1 MQQQIIISNDI
12 EHDLATAVAESE
24 HDCVFV
30 LTDDTTHECCLPKV
44 AALLAQYDAVPITI
58 AHGDQHKTLAALG
71 DVWTALQQGGATRHS
86 LLINLGGGMITDLG
100 GFAAA
105 TFKRGINFIN
115 IPTTLLAM
123 VDAAVGGKTGINFG
137 GLKNEIGAF
146 ADARFVIINTCF
158 LDTLDAENLCSGYA
172 EMLKHALIS
181 DERMW
186 AEHVNFDL
194 SQPDLAE
201 LQHMV
206 AESISVKERIVAE
219 DPHEHGIRKAL
230 NFGHTIG
237 HALEEFALQQ
247 AGGAVVSTAPTKQ
260 LTPGGA
266 VVSTAPT
273 KQLTPGGA
281 VVSTAPTKQ
290 LTSGGAVVSARLLP
304 LARAR
309 TAPKNTLLHGYAV
322 AFGLIG
328 ELYMS
333 ARKAGFPTERLH
345 QTTRFIRENY
355 AQTEFTCNDYPT
367 LLNLMRHDKKNTS
380 GVINFTLLHNIGDI
394 RINQT
399 ATDEEICEALDFIRE
414 GY

>member
-24 HDCVFV
+24 HDRVFV
-30 LTDDTTHECCLPKV
+30 LTDDTTHKCCLPKV

-58 AHGDQHKTLAALG
+58 PHGDQHKTLGALG

-86 LLINLGGGMITDLG
+86 LLINLGGGMVTDLG

-201 LQHMV
+201 LQRMV
-206 AESISVKERIVAE
+206 AESIAVKERIVAE

-237 HALEEFALQQ
+237 HALEEFSLQQ
-247 AGGAVVSTAPTKQ
+247 AGGAVVSTAPND
-260 LTPGGA
+260 
-266 VVSTAPT
+266 
-273 KQLTPGGA
+273 
-281 VVSTAPTKQ
+281 Q
-290 LTSGGAVVSARLLP
+290 LTSGGAVVS
-304 LARAR
+304 
-309 TAPKNTLLHGYAV
+309 TAPKNQLTSGGAAISIAPKNRPLLHGYAV

-345 QTTRFIRENY
+345 QTARFIRENY

-399 ATDEEICEALDFIRE
+399 ATDEEIREALDFIRE

>member
-12 EHDLATAVAESE
+12 VHDLATAIAESE
-24 HDCVFV
+24 HDRVFV

-44 AALLAQYDAVPITI
+44 TALLAQYDAVPITI

-71 DVWTALQQGGATRHS
+71 DVWTALQHGGATRHS

-201 LQHMV
+201 LQRMV
-206 AESISVKERIVAE
+206 AESIAVKERIVAE

-247 AGGAVVSTAPTKQ
+247 SGGAVVSTAPTNQ
-260 LTPGGA
+260 TTGGA
-266 VVSTAPT
+266 VVSTAPE
-273 KQLTPGGA
+273 KKP
-281 VVSTAPTKQ
+281 
-290 LTSGGAVVSARLLP
+290 
-304 LARAR
+304 
-309 TAPKNTLLHGYAV
+309 LLHGYAV

-399 ATDEEICEALDFIRE
+399 ATDEEIREALDFIRE

>member
-24 HDCVFV
+24 HDRVFV

-44 AALLAQYDAVPITI
+44 AALLTQYDAVPITI
-58 AHGDQHKTLAALG
+58 PHGDQHKTLAALG

-86 LLINLGGGMITDLG
+86 LLINLGGGMVTDLG

-115 IPTTLLAM
+115 IPSTLLAM
-123 VDAAVGGKTGINFG
+123 VDAAVGGKTGVNFG
-137 GLKNEIGAF
+137 GLKNEVGAF

-201 LQHMV
+201 LQRMV
-206 AESISVKERIVAE
+206 AESIAVKERIVTE

-247 AGGAVVSTAPTKQ
+247 ATSSGGAVVSTAPKNE
-260 LTPGGA
+260 LTPGGAAISTAPTNQTSGGTAISTAPTNQTSGGA
-266 VVSTAPT
+266 VVSTAP
-273 KQLTPGGA
+273 
-281 VVSTAPTKQ
+281 
-290 LTSGGAVVSARLLP
+290 
-304 LARAR
+304 
-309 TAPKNTLLHGYAV
+309 KNRPLLHGYAV

-345 QTTRFIRENY
+345 QTARFIRENY

-399 ATDEEICEALDFIRE
+399 ATDEEIREALDFIRE

>member
-12 EHDLATAVAESE
+12 VHDLATAIAESE
-24 HDCVFV
+24 HDRVFV

-71 DVWTALQQGGATRHS
+71 EVWTALQQGGATRHS

-201 LQHMV
+201 LQRMV
-206 AESISVKERIVAE
+206 AESIAVKERIVAE

-260 LTPGGA
+260 LT
-266 VVSTAPT
+266 
-273 KQLTPGGA
+273 
-281 VVSTAPTKQ
+281 
-290 LTSGGAVVSARLLP
+290 SGGAVVSARLLP

-309 TAPKNTLLHGYAV
+309 TAPKKRPLLHGYAV

-345 QTTRFIRENY
+345 QTTHFIRENY

>member
-24 HDCVFV
+24 HDRVFV
-30 LTDDTTHECCLPKV
+30 LTDDTTHECRLPKV

-105 TFKRGINFIN
+105 TF
-115 IPTTLLAM
+115 
-123 VDAAVGGKTGINFG
+123 NFG

-146 ADARFVIINTCF
+146 ADARFVIINTSF

-201 LQHMV
+201 LQRMV
-206 AESISVKERIVAE
+206 AESIAVKERIVAE

-247 AGGAVVSTAPTKQ
+247 AGGAVVSTAPINQT
-260 LTPGGA
+260 TGGA
-266 VVSTAPT
+266 VVSTAPNN
-273 KQLTPGGA
+273 QLTP
-281 VVSTAPTKQ
+281 
-290 LTSGGAVVSARLLP
+290 
-304 LARAR
+304 
-309 TAPKNTLLHGYAV
+309 KNRPLLHGYAV

-367 LLNLMRHDKKNTS
+367 LLDLMRHDKKNTS

>member
-1 MQQQIIISNDI
+1 M
-12 EHDLATAVAESE
+12 
-24 HDCVFV
+24 

-105 TFKRGINFIN
+105 TFKRGISFIN

-123 VDAAVGGKTGINFG
+123 VDAA
-137 GLKNEIGAF
+137 
-146 ADARFVIINTCF
+146 
-158 LDTLDAENLCSGYA
+158 NLCSGYA

-186 AEHVNFDL
+186 AEHVNFDISL
-194 SQPDLAE
+194 PDLAE
-201 LQHMV
+201 LQRMV
-206 AESISVKERIVAE
+206 AESIAVKERIVAE

-247 AGGAVVSTAPTKQ
+247 AGGAVVSTAPENKP
-260 LTPGGA
+260 TPSDA
-266 VVSTAPT
+266 VVSTAPGNR
-273 KQLTPGGA
+273 P
-281 VVSTAPTKQ
+281 
-290 LTSGGAVVSARLLP
+290 
-304 LARAR
+304 
-309 TAPKNTLLHGYAV
+309 LLHGYAV

-345 QTTRFIRENY
+345 QTARFIRENY

-367 LLNLMRHDKKNTS
+367 LLNLIRHDKKNTS

-399 ATDEEICEALDFIRE
+399 ATDEEIREALDFIRE

>member
-24 HDCVFV
+24 HDRVFV

-58 AHGDQHKTLAALG
+58 AHGDQHKTLVALG

-201 LQHMV
+201 LQRMV
-206 AESISVKERIVAE
+206 AESIAVKERIVAE

-247 AGGAVVSTAPTKQ
+247 ATPSGGAVVSTAPTNQ
-260 LTPGGA
+260 TTGGA
-266 VVSTAPT
+266 AISP
-273 KQLTPGGA
+273 
-281 VVSTAPTKQ
+281 
-290 LTSGGAVVSARLLP
+290 
-304 LARAR
+304 
-309 TAPKNTLLHGYAV
+309 APKNRPLLHGYAV

-345 QTTRFIRENY
+345 QTARFIRENY

>member
-24 HDCVFV
+24 HDRVFV

-58 AHGDQHKTLAALG
+58 PHGDQHKTLSALG

-146 ADARFVIINTCF
+146 ADARFVIINTSF

-201 LQHMV
+201 LQRMV
-206 AESISVKERIVAE
+206 AESIAVKERIVAE

-247 AGGAVVSTAPTKQ
+247 AGGAVVSTAPINQT
-260 LTPGGA
+260 TGGA
-266 VVSTAPT
+266 VVSTAPNN
-273 KQLTPGGA
+273 QLTP
-281 VVSTAPTKQ
+281 
-290 LTSGGAVVSARLLP
+290 
-304 LARAR
+304 
-309 TAPKNTLLHGYAV
+309 KNRPLLHGYAV

-367 LLNLMRHDKKNTS
+367 LLDLMRHDKKNTS

>member
-24 HDCVFV
+24 HDRVFV

-58 AHGDQHKTLAALG
+58 PHGDQHKTLAALG

-86 LLINLGGGMITDLG
+86 LLINLGGGMVTDLG

-194 SQPDLAE
+194 SQPDLSE
-201 LQHMV
+201 LQRMV
-206 AESISVKERIVAE
+206 AESIAVKERIVAE

-247 AGGAVVSTAPTKQ
+247 AT
-260 LTPGGA
+260 L
-266 VVSTAPT
+266 
-273 KQLTPGGA
+273 
-281 VVSTAPTKQ
+281 
-290 LTSGGAVVSARLLP
+290 SGGAVVSARLLP

-309 TAPKNTLLHGYAV
+309 TAPTNQTTGGAAISARLLPLARARTAPKNRPLLHGYAV

-333 ARKAGFPTERLH
+333 ARKVGFSTERLH
-345 QTTRFIRENY
+345 QTARFIRENY

-380 GVINFTLLHNIGDI
+380 GIINFTLLHNIGDI

>member
-24 HDCVFV
+24 HDRVFV

-58 AHGDQHKTLAALG
+58 AHGDQHKTLSALG

-123 VDAAVGGKTGINFG
+123 VDAAVGGKTGVNFG

-181 DERMW
+181 NERMW

-201 LQHMV
+201 LQRMV
-206 AESISVKERIVAE
+206 AESIAVKERIVAE

-247 AGGAVVSTAPTKQ
+247 AGGAVVSTAPTNQ
-260 LTPGGA
+260 TTGGA
-266 VVSTAPT
+266 AISP
-273 KQLTPGGA
+273 
-281 VVSTAPTKQ
+281 
-290 LTSGGAVVSARLLP
+290 
-304 LARAR
+304 
-309 TAPKNTLLHGYAV
+309 APKNRPLLHGYAV

-345 QTTRFIRENY
+345 QTARFIRENY

>member
-24 HDCVFV
+24 HDRVFV

-58 AHGDQHKTLAALG
+58 AHGDQHKTLSALG

-123 VDAAVGGKTGINFG
+123 VDAAVGGKTGVNFG

-201 LQHMV
+201 LQRMV
-206 AESISVKERIVAE
+206 AESIAVKERIVAE

-237 HALEEFALQQ
+237 HALEEFTLQQ
-247 AGGAVVSTAPTKQ
+247 AGGAVVSTAPTNQ
-260 LTPGGA
+260 TTG
-266 VVSTAPT
+266 STAISSA
-273 KQLTPGGA
+273 PGNR
-281 VVSTAPTKQ
+281 P
-290 LTSGGAVVSARLLP
+290 
-304 LARAR
+304 
-309 TAPKNTLLHGYAV
+309 LLHGYAV

-367 LLNLMRHDKKNTS
+367 MLNLMRHDKKNTS

>member
-12 EHDLATAVAESE
+12 ERDLATAIAGSE
-24 HDCVFV
+24 HDRVFV

-123 VDAAVGGKTGINFG
+123 VDAAVGGKTGINFD

-194 SQPDLAE
+194 LQPDLAK
-201 LQHMV
+201 LQRMV
-206 AESISVKERIVAE
+206 AESIAVKERIVAE

-247 AGGAVVSTAPTKQ
+247 AGGAVVSTAPINQT
-260 LTPGGA
+260 TGG
-266 VVSTAPT
+266 TAI
-273 KQLTPGGA
+273 
-281 VVSTAPTKQ
+281 S
-290 LTSGGAVVSARLLP
+290 SALGNRP
-304 LARAR
+304 
-309 TAPKNTLLHGYAV
+309 LLHGYAV

-399 ATDEEICEALDFIRE
+399 ATDEEIREALDFIRE

>member
-24 HDCVFV
+24 HDRVFV

-137 GLKNEIGAF
+137 GLKNEVGAF

-201 LQHMV
+201 LQRMV
-206 AESISVKERIVAE
+206 AESIAVKERIVAE

-247 AGGAVVSTAPTKQ
+247 AGGAVVSTAPENKS
-260 LTPGGA
+260 TPGDA
-266 VVSTAPT
+266 VVSI
-273 KQLTPGGA
+273 
-281 VVSTAPTKQ
+281 S
-290 LTSGGAVVSARLLP
+290 
-304 LARAR
+304 
-309 TAPKNTLLHGYAV
+309 PKNRPLLHDYAV

-345 QTTRFIRENY
+345 QTARFIRENY

>member
-12 EHDLATAVAESE
+12 EHDLATAVAGSE
-24 HDCVFV
+24 HDRVFV

-206 AESISVKERIVAE
+206 AESIAVKERIVAE

-247 AGGAVVSTAPTKQ
+247 AGGAVVSARLLPLARARTAPNN
-260 LTPGGA
+260 
-266 VVSTAPT
+266 
-273 KQLTPGGA
+273 
-281 VVSTAPTKQ
+281 Q
-290 LTSGGAVVSARLLP
+290 LTSGGAAISARLLP

-309 TAPKNTLLHGYAV
+309 TAPKKRPLLHGYAV

-333 ARKAGFPTERLH
+333 ARKAGFHTERLH
-345 QTTRFIRENY
+345 QTARFIRENY

-399 ATDEEICEALDFIRE
+399 ATDEEIREALDFIRE

>member
-12 EHDLATAVAESE
+12 EHDLATAVVESE
-24 HDCVFV
+24 HDRVFV

-58 AHGDQHKTLAALG
+58 AHGDQHKTLTALG
-71 DVWTALQQGGATRHS
+71 DVWTALQQGCATRHS

-206 AESISVKERIVAE
+206 AESIAVKERIVAE

-247 AGGAVVSTAPTKQ
+247 AGGAVVS
-260 LTPGGA
+260 
-266 VVSTAPT
+266 
-273 KQLTPGGA
+273 
-281 VVSTAPTKQ
+281 
-290 LTSGGAVVSARLLP
+290 ARLLP

-309 TAPKNTLLHGYAV
+309 TAPTNQTTGGAAISPAPKNRPLLHGYAV

-345 QTTRFIRENY
+345 QTARFIRENY

-399 ATDEEICEALDFIRE
+399 ATDEEIREALDFIRE

>member
-12 EHDLATAVAESE
+12 ELDLATAVAESE
-24 HDCVFV
+24 HDRVFV

-44 AALLAQYDAVPITI
+44 AALLAQYNAVPITI
-58 AHGDQHKTLAALG
+58 PHGDQHKTLAALG

-201 LQHMV
+201 LQRMV
-206 AESISVKERIVAE
+206 AESIAVKERIVAE

-247 AGGAVVSTAPTKQ
+247 AGGAVVSTAPTNQ
-260 LTPGGA
+260 TTGGA
-266 VVSTAPT
+266 AISP
-273 KQLTPGGA
+273 
-281 VVSTAPTKQ
+281 
-290 LTSGGAVVSARLLP
+290 
-304 LARAR
+304 
-309 TAPKNTLLHGYAV
+309 APKNRPLLHGYAV

-345 QTTRFIRENY
+345 QTARFIRENY

>member
-24 HDCVFV
+24 HDRVFV

-58 AHGDQHKTLAALG
+58 PHGDQHKTLSALG

-137 GLKNEIGAF
+137 GLKNEVGAF

-201 LQHMV
+201 LQRMV
-206 AESISVKERIVAE
+206 AESIAVKERIVAE

-247 AGGAVVSTAPTKQ
+247 AGGAVVSTAPTNQ
-260 LTPGGA
+260 ATGGA
-266 VVSTAPT
+266 AISPAPGNR
-273 KQLTPGGA
+273 P
-281 VVSTAPTKQ
+281 
-290 LTSGGAVVSARLLP
+290 
-304 LARAR
+304 
-309 TAPKNTLLHGYAV
+309 LLHGYAV

-345 QTTRFIRENY
+345 QTARFIRENY

-380 GVINFTLLHNIGDI
+380 GVINFTLLNNIGDI

>member
-12 EHDLATAVAESE
+12 EHDLATSVAESE
-24 HDCVFV
+24 HDRVFV

-44 AALLAQYDAVPITI
+44 AALLTQYDAVPITI
-58 AHGDQHKTLAALG
+58 PHGDQHKTLAALG

-194 SQPDLAE
+194 SQPDLTE

-206 AESISVKERIVAE
+206 AESIAVKERIVAE

-247 AGGAVVSTAPTKQ
+247 AGD
-260 LTPGGA
+260 
-266 VVSTAPT
+266 
-273 KQLTPGGA
+273 
-281 VVSTAPTKQ
+281 
-290 LTSGGAVVSARLLP
+290 AVVSARLLP

-309 TAPKNTLLHGYAV
+309 TAPNNQLTSGGAVVSTAPKKRPLLHGYAV

-333 ARKAGFPTERLH
+333 ARKADFPTERLH

-399 ATDEEICEALDFIRE
+399 ATDEEIREALDFIRE

>member
-12 EHDLATAVAESE
+12 EHDLATAVAESK
-24 HDCVFV
+24 HDRVFV

-105 TFKRGINFIN
+105 TFKRGLNFIN

-137 GLKNEIGAF
+137 GLKNEIGTF

-201 LQHMV
+201 LQRMV
-206 AESISVKERIVAE
+206 AESIAVKERIVAE

-247 AGGAVVSTAPTKQ
+247 ATLSGGAVVSTAPTNQ
-260 LTPGGA
+260 TTGGA
-266 VVSTAPT
+266 VVSTAP
-273 KQLTPGGA
+273 KKRP
-281 VVSTAPTKQ
+281 
-290 LTSGGAVVSARLLP
+290 
-304 LARAR
+304 
-309 TAPKNTLLHGYAV
+309 LLHGYAV

-345 QTTRFIRENY
+345 QTARFIRENY

-380 GVINFTLLHNIGDI
+380 GVINFTLLHNIGNI

>member
-24 HDCVFV
+24 HDRVFV

-181 DERMW
+181 NERMW

-201 LQHMV
+201 LQRMV
-206 AESISVKERIVAE
+206 AESIAVKERIVAE

-260 LTPGGA
+260 E
-266 VVSTAPT
+266 VQ
-273 KQLTPGGA
+273 K
-281 VVSTAPTKQ
+281 
-290 LTSGGAVVSARLLP
+290 GGAVVSARLLP

-345 QTTRFIRENY
+345 QTARFIRENY
-355 AQTEFTCNDYPT
+355 AQTEFTCNDYPI

>member
-24 HDCVFV
+24 HDRVFV

-123 VDAAVGGKTGINFG
+123 VDAAVGGKTGVNFG

-201 LQHMV
+201 LQRMV
-206 AESISVKERIVAE
+206 AESIAVKERIVTE

-237 HALEEFALQQ
+237 HALEEFSLQQ
-247 AGGAVVSTAPTKQ
+247 AGGAVVSTAPN
-260 LTPGGA
+260 
-266 VVSTAPT
+266 S
-273 KQLTPGGA
+273 
-281 VVSTAPTKQ
+281 Q
-290 LTSGGAVVSARLLP
+290 LTSGGAVVS
-304 LARAR
+304 
-309 TAPKNTLLHGYAV
+309 TAPNNQLTSGGAVVSTAPNNQLTSGNRPLLHGYAV

-345 QTTRFIRENY
+345 QTARFIRENY

>member
-24 HDCVFV
+24 HDRIFV

-58 AHGDQHKTLAALG
+58 PHGDQHKTLAALG

-86 LLINLGGGMITDLG
+86 LLINLGGGMVTDLG

-137 GLKNEIGAF
+137 GLKNEVGAF

-201 LQHMV
+201 LQRMV
-206 AESISVKERIVAE
+206 AESIAVKERIVTE

-247 AGGAVVSTAPTKQ
+247 ATPSGGTAISNAPKNE

-273 KQLTPGGA
+273 NQTTGST
-281 VVSTAPTKQ
+281 VVSTAP
-290 LTSGGAVVSARLLP
+290 
-304 LARAR
+304 
-309 TAPKNTLLHGYAV
+309 KNRPLLHGYAV

-345 QTTRFIRENY
+345 QTARFIRENY

-399 ATDEEICEALDFIRE
+399 ATDEEIREALDFIRE

>member
-12 EHDLATAVAESE
+12 EHDLATAIAESE
-24 HDCVFV
+24 HDRVFV
-30 LTDDTTHECCLPKV
+30 LTDDTTHKCCLPKV

-58 AHGDQHKTLAALG
+58 PHGDQHKTLGALG

-86 LLINLGGGMITDLG
+86 LLINLGGGMVTDLG

-123 VDAAVGGKTGINFG
+123 VDAAVGGKTGVNFG
-137 GLKNEIGAF
+137 GLKNEVGAF

-172 EMLKHALIS
+172 EMLKHALIN

-201 LQHMV
+201 LQRMV
-206 AESISVKERIVAE
+206 AESISVKGRIVAE

-237 HALEEFALQQ
+237 HALEEFSLQQ
-247 AGGAVVSTAPTKQ
+247 AGGAVVSTAPTNQ
-260 LTPGGA
+260 TTGCA
-266 VVSTAPT
+266 AISI
-273 KQLTPGGA
+273 
-281 VVSTAPTKQ
+281 
-290 LTSGGAVVSARLLP
+290 
-304 LARAR
+304 
-309 TAPKNTLLHGYAV
+309 APKNRPLLHGYAV

-345 QTTRFIRENY
+345 QTARFIRENY

-380 GVINFTLLHNIGDI
+380 GIINFTLLHNIGDI

-399 ATDEEICEALDFIRE
+399 ATDEEIREALDFIRD

>member
-12 EHDLATAVAESE
+12 EHDLATAVAGSE
-24 HDCVFV
+24 HDRVFV

-44 AALLAQYDAVPITI
+44 ATLLAQYDAVPITI

-194 SQPDLAE
+194 SQPDLSE
-201 LQHMV
+201 LQRMV

-247 AGGAVVSTAPTKQ
+247 AGGAVVSARLLP
-260 LTPGGA
+260 LA
-266 VVSTAPT
+266 RAR
-273 KQLTPGGA
+273 
-281 VVSTAPTKQ
+281 TAPTKQ

-355 AQTEFTCNDYPT
+355 AQTEFTCDDYPT

-380 GVINFTLLHNIGDI
+380 GVINFTLLHDIGDI

-399 ATDEEICEALDFIRE
+399 ATDEEIREALDFIRE